1 MTSLRRILLLSIV
14 VAGLAPSLA
23 RAVQPDELL
32 PDSKLETRARAIS
45 AGLRCLVCQN
55 QSIDDSNAEIAR
67 DLRLLVRERLNLGES
82 DEQVRAFLVR
92 RYGNF
97 ILLKPPLD
105 LETAFL
111 WGMPAIV
118 LAAGGIVLLFGL
130 RRLQST
136 PAAPLSQAERDRLA
150 RADCGAVSFTGV
162 DSCITPLSR
171 WLAATAGRSY
181 IDLTSVRQDATA
193 RKPKSTEAQR
203 CFVPPHGRRMR

>member
-55 QSIDDSNAEIAR
+55 QSIDDSKAELAR

-130 RRLQST
+130 RRLQCT

-150 RADCGAVSFTGV
+150 AVLDAD
-162 DSCITPLSR
+162 TPL
-171 WLAATAGRSY
+171 
-181 IDLTSVRQDATA
+181 
-193 RKPKSTEAQR
+193 
-203 CFVPPHGRRMR
+203 